1 MPLRMADEGF
11 SMDVTSDLILMVLAR
26 GICSRNPSGATGLE
40 DCHREQS
47 HLGGICLKWGCIPT
61 KALLKSA
68 ELYSRLSHLEGN
80 SIACNGRQEHSMICE
95 KNTKDKPSIPWVDDR
110 VIWNDW
116 REST

>member
-1 MPLRMADEGF
+1 ME
-11 SMDVTSDLILMVLAR
+11 VTSDLILMVLAR

-40 DCHREQS
+40 DCHRRTKPFGR
-47 HLGGICLKWGCIPT
+47 HLFEMGLHPNE
-61 KALLKSA
+61 SA